1 MDKPVVKVDI
11 TKAYGKYDLSHVNM
25 NLVSNPFIQDRA
37 TIELEFE
44 KWRQKQ
50 IPVAKN
56 SVQAFIVF
64 LRENGLW
71 DDNKV
76 RAWCREKEFE

>member
-11 TKAYGKYDLSHVNM
+11 TKAYGKYDFSRVNM
-25 NLVSNPFIQDRA
+25 HLVQNPFIEDRA
-37 TIELEFE
+37 VLELEFE

-71 DDNKV
+71 DDDKV
-76 RAWCREKEFE
+76 FAWCRERG